1 MMPVAVH
8 ELGKEIV
15 LLGETAEAL
24 GFKLKPAVSH
34 PVGRFQDEEFWNTYQ
49 GLQQL
54 SRNTH
59 KQPVCGRA
67 MPAQILPFLNTKDLT
82 VASELILPESQSFLA
97 FEEVAMYFSRKSGR
111 YWVPVRGPSIMM

>member
-1 MMPVAVH
+1 MPVAVH
-8 ELGKEIV
+8 ELGKEAV

-34 PVGRFQDEEFWNTYQ
+34 PVGRFQDKEFWNTYQ

-59 KQPVCGRA
+59 KQPVYVRA

-82 VASELILPESQSFLA
+82 VASELILPESQSLLA
-97 FEEVAMYFSRKSGR
+97 FEEVAMYFSRKSGS
-111 YWVPVRGPSIMM
+111 YWIPVSVPSIMM

>member
-1 MMPVAVH
+1 MPVAVH
-8 ELGKEIV
+8 ELGKEAV

-24 GFKLKPAVSH
+24 GFKLKPAVSR
-34 PVGRFQDEEFWNTYQ
+34 PVGRFQDKEFWNTYQ

-59 KQPVCGRA
+59 KQPVYVRA

-82 VASELILPESQSFLA
+82 VASELILPESQSLLA
-97 FEEVAMYFSRKSGR
+97 FEEVAMYFSRKSGS
-111 YWVPVRGPSIMM
+111 YWIPVRGPSIMM

>member
-8 ELGKEIV
+8 ELGKEAV

-34 PVGRFQDEEFWNTYQ
+34 PVGRFQDKEFWNTYQ

-59 KQPVCGRA
+59 KQPV
-67 MPAQILPFLNTKDLT
+67 
-82 VASELILPESQSFLA
+82 
-97 FEEVAMYFSRKSGR
+97 
-111 YWVPVRGPSIMM
+111 